1 MAEHP
6 TAEAIT
12 SLEAAVNAGLQYFRG
27 KREAARRMP
36 DPAAKVFVGRSGAGA
51 SAIDRLQMIASHR
64 NGYVDEMRG
73 QT

>member
-36 DPAAKVFVGRSGAGA
+36 DPAA
-51 SAIDRLQMIASHR
+51 IDRLQMIASHR